1 MCAQV
6 LDQPEAKCMISKT
19 RETMNIMFGT
29 GLKDV
34 MPDRGCRVKLYEF
47 LFGYTWVRL
56 SEV

>member
-1 MCAQV
+1 MAQV

-19 RETMNIMFGT
+19 RGTMNTMFGT

-34 MPDRGCRVKLYEF
+34 MQGRGFRGKLYEF
-47 LFGYTWVRL
+47 LFGYSWVRL